1 MIVDRTGHT
10 ADMVFAQSTME
21 YDMFHY
27 STKNRPLDSK
37 HLAKLIAAIKRKN
50 LLRDNPIKVDAD
62 GTVIDGQH
70 RLEAAK
76 FLRVPIYYQTTTD
89 MTIEDAAEING
100 PVKKWT
106 RNDHMAVYCEDG
118 RVEYLKLKKFLQRH
132 PKLSLNLATSLTYY
146 GDRTANSFEAGEYKC
161 NDIDFA
167 EEVTQALSDF
177 AEYIP
182 YAYEPPFVAA
192 VKHLLEHAEYDHK
205 RMVDKLKYTSAMLR
219 KCTNSLDYLR
229 TFEVIYNYKTTEKYR
244 MHFERLNSS
253 SKRRRPDRIRRNAKL
268 GGAHDSSSLDD

>member
-1 MIVDRTGHT
+1 MMSDRTGHVT
-10 ADMVFAQSTME
+10 DIVFAQSTME
-21 YDMFHY
+21 YSVFRY
-27 STKNRPLDSK
+27 SIKNRPIDPK

-50 LLRDNPIKVDAD
+50 LLADNPIKVQAD

-76 FLRVPIYYQTTTD
+76 FLCVPIYYQTTTD

-100 PVKKWT
+100 PIKKWT
-106 RNDHMAVYCEDG
+106 KADYMAVYCQDE
-118 RVEYLKLKKFLQRH
+118 RPEYLKLKEFMRRH
-132 PKLSLNLATSLTYY
+132 PKLSLNLAASLTYY
-146 GDRTANSFEAGEYKC
+146 GDRTVNSFEAGEYKC

-192 VKHLLEHAEYDHK
+192 TKHLLEHAEYDHK
-205 RMVDKLKYTSAMLR
+205 RMVDKLKYTSVMLR

-244 MHFERLNSS
+244 AHFEPLNSG
-253 SKRRRPDRIRRNAKL
+253 SKRRRPDRIRRNVKL
-268 GGAHDSSSLDD
+268 GGTYDPSSLDD